1 MNSLLQILGGVAGLT
16 LLYYGAEWLVKG
28 GSAIAVRCKVP
39 PLIIGLTLVAFGTS
53 APELFVSLDA
63 ALAGKGDIA
72 VGNVVGSNICNILL
86 ILGLSALISPLGV
99 NKVLFRRDVPLMI
112 LSSLFI
118 TVLCFIQGGIG
129 RVAGMILF
137 AGIVIY
143 TVVGII
149 EGRHEASQDAPPE
162 VSISKVMSVFA
173 VVAGLGAL
181 VLGARLL
188 IKAAIFMAT
197 SLGVPDS
204 VIALTVVAIGTS
216 LPELATSVVAAIKG
230 EADIAIGNVVGSNI
244 FNILCI
250 LGLSSIVSPIQCVGI
265 DAVDFIVMTL
275 TAVVLWPIMKT
286 GLRISRIEGVF
297 LLLTYAAY
305 TTWLIYKL

>member
-1 MNSLLQILGGVAGLT
+1 MNWLLQILGGVAGLT

-149 EGRHEASQDAPPE
+149 EGCHEASQDAPPE
-162 VSISKVMSVFA
+162 VSISKVMSVVA

-286 GLRISRIEGVF
+286 GLRISRMEGAF
-297 LLLTYAAY
+297 LLLSYVVY
-305 TTWLIYKL
+305 TSWLIYKI

>member
-1 MNSLLQILGGVAGLT
+1 MNPLLQILGGVAGLT

-162 VSISKVMSVFA
+162 VSISKIMSVVA

-265 DAVDFIVMTL
+265 DAVDFIVMTF

-286 GLRISRIEGVF
+286 GLRISRMEGAF
-297 LLLTYAAY
+297 LLLSYVVY
-305 TTWLIYKL
+305 TSWLIYKI

>member
-162 VSISKVMSVFA
+162 VSISKVMSVVA
-173 VVAGLGAL
+173 VVAGLVAL

-286 GLRISRIEGVF
+286 GLRISRIEGAF
-297 LLLTYAAY
+297 LLLSYAAY

>member
-162 VSISKVMSVFA
+162 VSISKVMSVVA

-286 GLRISRIEGVF
+286 GLRISRMEGVF

>member
-1 MNSLLQILGGVAGLT
+1 MNWLLQILGGVAGLT

-149 EGRHEASQDAPPE
+149 EGRHEVSQDAPPE
-162 VSISKVMSVFA
+162 VSISKVMSVVA

-286 GLRISRIEGVF
+286 GLRISRMEGAF
-297 LLLTYAAY
+297 LLLSYVVY
-305 TTWLIYKL
+305 TSWLIYKI

>member
-162 VSISKVMSVFA
+162 VSISKVMSVVA

-286 GLRISRIEGVF
+286 GLRISRMEGVF
-297 LLLTYAAY
+297 LLLTYVAY

>member
-1 MNSLLQILGGVAGLT
+1 MNWLLQILGGVAGLT

-162 VSISKVMSVFA
+162 VSISKVMSVVA
-173 VVAGLGAL
+173 VVAGLIAL

-297 LLLTYAAY
+297 LLLSYAAY

>member
-1 MNSLLQILGGVAGLT
+1 MNWLLQILGGVAGLT

-149 EGRHEASQDAPPE
+149 EGRHEVSQDAPPE
-162 VSISKVMSVFA
+162 VSISKVMSVVA
-173 VVAGLGAL
+173 VVAGLIAL

-204 VIALTVVAIGTS
+204 IIALTVVAIATS
-216 LPELATSVVAAIKG
+216 LPELATSVVVAIKG

-297 LLLTYAAY
+297 LLLSYAAY

>member
-1 MNSLLQILGGVAGLT
+1 MNSPLQILGGVAGLT
-16 LLYYGAEWLVKG
+16 LVYYGAEWLVKG

-162 VSISKVMSVFA
+162 VSISKVMSVVA

-204 VIALTVVAIGTS
+204 IIALTVVAIGTS

-275 TAVVLWPIMKT
+275 IAVVLWPIMKT

-297 LLLTYAAY
+297 LLLSYAAY

>member
-1 MNSLLQILGGVAGLT
+1 MNSPLQILGGVVGLT

-149 EGRHEASQDAPPE
+149 EGRHEASQDVPPE
-162 VSISKVMSVFA
+162 VSISKVMSVVA

-286 GLRISRIEGVF
+286 GLRISRMEGVF
-297 LLLTYAAY
+297 LLLSYAAY

>member
-1 MNSLLQILGGVAGLT
+1 MNWLLQILGGVAGLT

-112 LSSLFI
+112 LSSVFI
-118 TVLCFIQGGIG
+118 TILCFIQGGIG

-162 VSISKVMSVFA
+162 VSISKVMSVVA

>member
-1 MNSLLQILGGVAGLT
+1 MNSPLQILGGVAGLT

-137 AGIVIY
+137 TGIVIY

-149 EGRHEASQDAPPE
+149 EGRHEVSQDAPPE
-162 VSISKVMSVFA
+162 VSISKVMSVVA

>member
-162 VSISKVMSVFA
+162 VSISKVMSVVA

-286 GLRISRIEGVF
+286 GLRISRMEGVF
-297 LLLTYAAY
+297 LLLSYAAY

>member
-1 MNSLLQILGGVAGLT
+1 
-16 LLYYGAEWLVKG
+16 
-28 GSAIAVRCKVP
+28 
-39 PLIIGLTLVAFGTS
+39 
-53 APELFVSLDA
+53 
-63 ALAGKGDIA
+63 
-72 VGNVVGSNICNILL
+72 
-86 ILGLSALISPLGV
+86 
-99 NKVLFRRDVPLMI
+99 
-112 LSSLFI
+112 
-118 TVLCFIQGGIG
+118 
-129 RVAGMILF
+129 MILF

-162 VSISKVMSVFA
+162 VSISKVMSVVA

-297 LLLTYAAY
+297 LLLSYAAY